1 MNTRQSSVALL
12 RQLLAEEWEARM
24 REDPLF
30 ATLCGDHRYD
40 DRLPGLSEADFERR
54 LDGLLEFHAR
64 QRKIDRNALPP
75 AEQLNYD
82 IFAEYIDREIAELR
96 FRAYR
101 MPISKID
108 GYHVLFSQMPE
119 YIPLEASVDYENYIA
134 RMRAFPRLA
143 DDLIDVMRAGLRD
156 GQVPPRVTLDTV
168 DDQLR
173 AQIVAEPA
181 LSRLYKPFER
191 FPKAVQQADGERLA
205 AEGSSAIM
213 QSVIP
218 GYRALLKFL
227 EEEYLP
233 AARTD
238 IAASNLPDGRDF
250 YTHRIRYHTTLELSA
265 DAVHATGLAEVDRIR
280 EEMETVIRKTGFMG
294 FFREFVEFL
303 RVDSRFYVVTPE
315 KLMKEASYILKKIDG
330 ELPRLF
336 KTLPRMPYGIRPIPE
351 DISPANTTARY
362 FPPTGDGT
370 RAGVFFV
377 NTYDLKSRPLY
388 ELEALSLHE
397 AVPGHHLQL
406 ALQRELDELPAFR
419 RFGDFTA
426 FVEGWALYAE
436 HLGLELG
443 FYEDPYSDFGRLSF
457 EMWRACRLVVDS
469 GMHSLG
475 WTRQQAI
482 DYLVEHTAQT
492 LLNITNEI
500 DRYIAWPGQALAYKT
515 GEMKIRELRT
525 RAEEALGPAFNVR
538 EFHDALLANGAVP
551 LGILDKLITQWIEQ
565 QKPNDGNLSTDE
577 QSL

>member
-1 MNTRQSSVALL
+1 
-12 RQLLAEEWEARM
+12 M

-54 LDGLLEFHAR
+54 LDRLLEFHAR
-64 QRKIDRNALPP
+64 QREIDRNALPP

-82 IFAEYIDREIAELR
+82 IFAEYLDREIAELR

-108 GYHVLFSQMPE
+108 GYHVLFLQMPQF
-119 YIPLEASVDYENYIA
+119 IPLEASVDYENYIA

-143 DDLIDVMRAGLRD
+143 DDLIDVMRAGLRG
-156 GQVPPRVTLDTV
+156 GQVPPRVTMDTV

-205 AEGSSAIM
+205 AEGRSAIM
-213 QSVIP
+213 QAVVP

-238 IAASNLPDGRDF
+238 IAASSLPEGRAF
-250 YTHRIRYHTTLELSA
+250 YEHRIRYHTTLDLSA
-265 DAVHATGLAEVDRIR
+265 DAVHAAGLAEVDRIR
-280 EEMETVIRKTGFMG
+280 EEMEIVIRKIGFKG

-303 RVDSRFYVVTPE
+303 RVDSRFYAATPE

-336 KTLPRMPYGIRPIPE
+336 KTLPRMPYGIRPMPE
-351 DISPANTTARY
+351 EISPGNTTARY

-370 RAGVFFV
+370 HAGVFFV

-406 ALQRELDELPAFR
+406 ALQRESGELPAFR

-436 HLGLELG
+436 RLGLELG
-443 FYEDPYSDFGRLSF
+443 LYEDPYSDFGRLSF
-457 EMWRACRLVVDS
+457 EMWRACRLVVDT

-500 DRYIAWPGQALAYKT
+500 DRYIGWPGQALAYKT

-525 RAEEALGPAFNVR
+525 RAEDTLGQRFDVR
-538 EFHDALLANGAVP
+538 EFHDAVLANGAVP
-551 LGILDKLITQWIEQ
+551 LEILDKLLTKWIEQ
-565 QKPNDGNLSTDE
+565 HSKDTGRQGTDE
-577 QSL
+577 QAL

>member
-1 MNTRQSSVALL
+1 MNSHQSSPALF
-12 RQLLAEEWEARM
+12 RQLLADEWEHRM

-40 DRLPGLSEADFERR
+40 DRLPGLAEEDFERR
-54 LDGLLEFHAR
+54 LGRMLEFR
-64 QRKIDRNALPP
+64 RRRIEIDRNALPP

-82 IFAEYIDREIAELR
+82 IFAEYLDREIAEMQ

-108 GYHVLFSQMPE
+108 GYHALVPQMPQF
-119 YIPLEASVDYENYIA
+119 IPLETSVDYENYIA

-143 DDLIDVMRAGLRD
+143 DDLIDVMRAGLRG

-168 DDQLR
+168 DDQFR
-173 AQIVAEPA
+173 SQIVDEPA

-191 FPKAVQQADGERLA
+191 FPKVIRQAEADRLA
-205 AEGSSAIM
+205 AEGASAIM
-213 QSVIP
+213 QAVVP
-218 GYRALLKFL
+218 GYRALLKFF
-227 EEEYLP
+227 EEEYL
-233 AARTD
+233 ARARTG
-238 IAASNLPDGRDF
+238 IAATDLPGGGAF
-250 YTHRIRYHTTLELSA
+250 YAHRIRYHTTLELSA
-265 DAVHATGLAEVDRIR
+265 DAVHAAGLSEVDRIR
-280 EEMETVIRKTGFMG
+280 EEMELVIRKVGFKG

-303 RVDSRFYVVTPE
+303 RIDSRFYAALPE
-315 KLMKEASYILKKIDG
+315 TLLREASYILKKIDG

-336 KTLPRMPYGIRPIPE
+336 KTLPRMPYGLRQMPAE
-351 DISPANTTARY
+351 ISAGNTTARY
-362 FPPTGDGT
+362 WPPTGDGT
-370 RAGVFFV
+370 RAGVFYV

-406 ALQRELDELPAFR
+406 ALQRESGELPNFR

-436 HLGLELG
+436 RLGLEIG

-457 EMWRACRLVVDS
+457 EMWRACRLVVDT

-482 DYLVEHTAQT
+482 DYLLEHTAQT
-492 LLNITNEI
+492 LLNIENEV
-500 DRYIAWPGQALAYKT
+500 DRYIGWPGQALAYKT
-515 GEMKIRELRT
+515 GEMKIRDLRR
-525 RAEEALGPAFNVR
+525 RAEEKLGQSFDLR
-538 EFHDALLANGAVP
+538 DFHDAVLANGAVP
-551 LGILDKLITQWIEQ
+551 LGILDRLVTEWIER
-565 QKPNDGNLSTDE
+565 
-577 QSL
+577 QSQDVGKQGVNKQTA

>member
-1 MNTRQSSVALL
+1 MNTRQSLPALFH
-12 RQLLAEEWEARM
+12 QLLSDEWEDRM

-54 LDGLLEFHAR
+54 LGRLLEFHAR
-64 QRKIDRNALPP
+64 QREIDRSALPL
-75 AEQLNYD
+75 AEQLDYD
-82 IFAEYIDREIAELR
+82 IFGEYLDREIAELR

-119 YIPLEASVDYENYIA
+119 FVPLEASVDYENYIT

-143 DDLIDVMRAGLRD
+143 DDLIDVMRAGLKG

-205 AEGSSAIM
+205 AEGRTAIM
-213 QSVIP
+213 QAVVP

-227 EEEYLP
+227 VDEYLP

-238 IAASNLPDGRDF
+238 IPASGLPDGRAF
-250 YTHRIRYHTTLELSA
+250 YAHRIRYHTTLELSA
-265 DAVHATGLAEVDRIR
+265 EAVHATGLAEVDRIR
-280 EEMETVIRKTGFMG
+280 EEMETVIRKTGFKG

-303 RVDSRFYVVTPE
+303 RVDSRFYAVTPE

-336 KTLPRMPYGIRPIPE
+336 KTLPRMPYGIRPMPE
-351 DISPANTTARY
+351 EISPGNTTARY

-406 ALQRELDELPAFR
+406 ALQRESGELPAFR

-436 HLGLELG
+436 RLGLEIGL
-443 FYEDPYSDFGRLSF
+443 YEDPYSDFGRLSF
-457 EMWRACRLVVDS
+457 EMWRACRLVVDT

-492 LLNITNEI
+492 LLNITNEV
-500 DRYIAWPGQALAYKT
+500 DRYIGWPGQALAYKT
-515 GEMKIRELRT
+515 GEMKIRQLRT
-525 RAEEALGPAFNVR
+525 RAEAALGPSFNVR

-551 LGILDKLITQWIEQ
+551 LGMLDTLITKWIER
-565 QKPNDGNLSTDE
+565 QKPNDRNLSTDE

>member
-1 MNTRQSSVALL
+1 MNSHQSSPALF
-12 RQLLAEEWEARM
+12 RQLLTDEWEFRM
-24 REDPLF
+24 QEDPLF

-54 LDGLLEFHAR
+54 LDRMLGFHAR
-64 QRKIDRNALPP
+64 QGEIDRDSLSP

-82 IFAEYIDREIAELR
+82 IFAEILDREIAEMR

-108 GYHVLFSQMPE
+108 GYHALFPQMPLF
-119 YIPLEASVDYENYIA
+119 IPLETSVDFENYIT
-134 RMRAFPRLA
+134 RMRAFPRMA
-143 DDLIDVMRAGLRD
+143 DDLIDVMRAGLRG

-173 AQIVAEPA
+173 SQIVDEPA
-181 LSRLYKPFER
+181 LSSLYRPFER
-191 FPKAVQQADGERLA
+191 PPKAVRADGERLA
-205 AEGSSAIM
+205 AEGRSAIM
-213 QSVIP
+213 EAVVP
-218 GYRALLKFL
+218 GYRALLKFF

-233 AARTD
+233 RARTD
-238 IAASNLPDGRDF
+238 IAAVNLPDGRAF
-250 YTHRIRYHTTLELSA
+250 YAHRIRYHTTLDLSA
-265 DAVHATGLAEVDRIR
+265 DAVHAAGLAEVDRIR
-280 EEMETVIRKTGFMG
+280 EEMEIVIRKVGFRG

-303 RVDSRFYVVTPE
+303 RIDSRFYAALPE
-315 KLMKEASYILKKIDG
+315 TLMREASYILKKIDG

-336 KTLPRMPYGIRPIPE
+336 KTLPRMPYSLRQMPAE
-351 DISPANTTARY
+351 ISPGNTTARY

-406 ALQRELDELPAFR
+406 ALQRESGDLPNFR

-436 HLGLELG
+436 RLGLEIG

-457 EMWRACRLVVDS
+457 EMWRACRLVVDT

-492 LLNITNEI
+492 LLNITNEV
-500 DRYIAWPGQALAYKT
+500 DRYIGWPGQALAYKT
-515 GEMKIRELRT
+515 GEMKIRDLRR
-525 RAEEALGPAFNVR
+525 RAEEKLGQSFDLR
-538 EFHDALLANGAVP
+538 EFHDAVLVNGAVP
-551 LGILDKLITQWIEQ
+551 LGILDKLVTEWIEQ
-565 QKPNDGNLSTDE
+565 QKPDAVSRSKDE
-577 QSL
+577 WTK

>member
-1 MNTRQSSVALL
+1 MNTRQSSAALL
-12 RQLLAEEWEARM
+12 QQLLAEEWEARM

-205 AEGSSAIM
+205 AEGGSAIM

-238 IAASNLPDGRDF
+238 IAASNLPDGQDF

-265 DAVHATGLAEVDRIR
+265 DTVHATGLAEVDRIR
-280 EEMETVIRKTGFMG
+280 EEMEIVIRKTGFKG

-351 DISPANTTARY
+351 DISAANATARY

-406 ALQRELDELPAFR
+406 ALQRESNELPAFR

-436 HLGLELG
+436 RLGLEIG

-457 EMWRACRLVVDS
+457 EMWRACRLVVDT

-525 RAEEALGPAFNVR
+525 RAEEALGPGFNVR

-551 LGILDKLITQWIEQ
+551 LGILDTLITKWIER
-565 QKPNDGNLSTDE
+565 QKPNNGNLSTDE

>member
-1 MNTRQSSVALL
+1 MNARQSPSTLFQ
-12 RQLLAEEWEARM
+12 QLLADEWEFRM

-54 LDGLLEFHAR
+54 LDRMQGFHAR
-64 QRKIDRNALPP
+64 RREIDPNSLSR

-82 IFAEYIDREIAELR
+82 IFAEILDREIAELR

-108 GYHVLFSQMPE
+108 GYHTLFLQMPQF
-119 YIPLEASVDYENYIA
+119 IPLETSAGFENYIA
-134 RMRAFPRLA
+134 RMRAFPRMA
-143 DDLIDVMRAGLRD
+143 DDLINVMRAGLRG
-156 GQVPPRVTLDTV
+156 GQVPPRATLDTV

-173 AQIVAEPA
+173 SQIVDEPV
-181 LSRLYKPFER
+181 LSRFYRPFER
-191 FPKAVQQADGERLA
+191 FPKTVRQADGERLA
-205 AEGSSAIM
+205 AEGGAAIM
-213 QSVIP
+213 QAVVP
-218 GYRALLKFL
+218 GYRSLLKFF

-233 AARTD
+233 AARAD
-238 IAASNLPDGRDF
+238 IAAANLPDGRAF
-250 YTHRIRYHTTLELSA
+250 YAHRIRYHTTLDLSA
-265 DAVHATGLAEVDRIR
+265 DAVHAAGLAEVDRIR
-280 EEMETVIRKTGFMG
+280 EEMELVIRKVGFRG

-303 RVDSRFYVVTPE
+303 RVDSRFYAALPE
-315 KLMKEASYILKKIDG
+315 TLLREASYILKKIDG

-336 KTLPRMPYGIRPIPE
+336 KILPRMPYGLQPMPE
-351 DISPANTTARY
+351 EISAGNTTARY

-406 ALQRELDELPAFR
+406 ALQRESEDLPHFR

-436 HLGLELG
+436 RLGLEIG

-457 EMWRACRLVVDS
+457 EMWRACRLVVDT

-475 WTRQQAI
+475 WTRQEAI

-492 LLNITNEI
+492 LLNIENEV
-500 DRYIAWPGQALAYKT
+500 DRYIGWPGQALAYKT
-515 GEMKIRELRT
+515 GEMKIRDLRR
-525 RAEEALGPAFNVR
+525 RAEEKLGRDFDLR
-538 EFHDALLANGAVP
+538 EFHDAVLANGAVP
-551 LGILDKLITQWIEQ
+551 LGILDRLVTEWIERQ
-565 QKPNDGNLSTDE
+565 STYLGK
-577 QSL
+577 QSANKQPA

>member
-1 MNTRQSSVALL
+1 MDTKQASPALF
-12 RQLLAEEWEARM
+12 RQLLADEWEARM

-40 DRLPGLSEADFERR
+40 DRLPGLSEADFEKR
-54 LDGLLEFHAR
+54 LERMLEFRTR
-64 QRKIDRNALPP
+64 QNEVERSALPP

-82 IFAEYIDREIAELR
+82 IFAVYLDREIAELR

-101 MPISKID
+101 MPISKIN
-108 GYHVLFSQMPE
+108 GYHALFPQMPQF
-119 YIPLEASVDYENYIA
+119 IPLETSADYENYIA
-134 RMRAFPRLA
+134 RMRAFPRMA
-143 DDLIDVMRAGLRD
+143 DDLIDVMRAGLRG

-173 AQIVAEPA
+173 AQIVEEPL
-181 LSRLYKPFER
+181 LSRLYRPFER
-191 FPKAVQQADGERLA
+191 FPKAVPQAVRERLVS
-205 AEGSSAIM
+205 EGGSAIM
-213 QSVIP
+213 EAVVP

-233 AARTD
+233 RARTD
-238 IAASNLPDGRDF
+238 IAASGLPDGRAF
-250 YTHRIRYHTTLELSA
+250 YAHRIRYHTTLELSA
-265 DAVHATGLAEVDRIR
+265 DAVHSAGLAEVDRIR
-280 EEMETVIRKTGFMG
+280 EEMEIVIRKIGFKG

-303 RVDSRFYVVTPE
+303 RVDSRFYTAMPE
-315 KLMKEASYILKKIDG
+315 TLMKEASYILKKIDG

-336 KTLPRMPYGIRPIPE
+336 KTLPRMPYGIREMPE
-351 DISPANTTARY
+351 EISPGNTTARY
-362 FPPTGDGT
+362 WPPTGDGT
-370 RAGVFFV
+370 HAGIFFV
-377 NTYDLKSRPLY
+377 NTFDLKSRPLY

-406 ALQRELDELPAFR
+406 ALQRESGDIPNFR

-436 HLGLELG
+436 RLGLEIG

-457 EMWRACRLVVDS
+457 EMWRACRLVVDT

-492 LLNITNEI
+492 LLNITNEV
-500 DRYIAWPGQALAYKT
+500 DRYVGWPGQALAYKT
-515 GEMKIRELRT
+515 GEMKIRELRR
-525 RAEEALGPAFNVR
+525 RAEEALGQHFSLR
-538 EFHDALLANGAVP
+538 EFHDAVLANGAVP
-551 LGILDKLITQWIEQ
+551 LGILDTLVAKWIEER
-565 QKPNDGNLSTDE
+565 KTNTGLLRMDGKTA
-577 QSL
+577 

>member
-1 MNTRQSSVALL
+1 
-12 RQLLAEEWEARM
+12 
-24 REDPLF
+24 
-30 ATLCGDHRYD
+30 
-40 DRLPGLSEADFERR
+40 
-54 LDGLLEFHAR
+54 
-64 QRKIDRNALPP
+64 
-75 AEQLNYD
+75 
-82 IFAEYIDREIAELR
+82 
-96 FRAYR
+96 

-119 YIPLEASVDYENYIA
+119 FVPLEASVDYENYIT

-143 DDLIDVMRAGLRD
+143 DDLIDVMRAGLKG

-205 AEGSSAIM
+205 AEGRTAIM
-213 QSVIP
+213 QAVVP

-227 EEEYLP
+227 VDEYLP

-238 IAASNLPDGRDF
+238 IPASGLPDGRAF
-250 YTHRIRYHTTLELSA
+250 YAHRIRYHTTLELSA
-265 DAVHATGLAEVDRIR
+265 EAVHATGLAEVDRIR
-280 EEMETVIRKTGFMG
+280 EEMETVIRKTGFKG

-303 RVDSRFYVVTPE
+303 RVDSRFYAVTPE

-336 KTLPRMPYGIRPIPE
+336 KTLPRMPYGIRPMPE
-351 DISPANTTARY
+351 EISPGNTTARY

-406 ALQRELDELPAFR
+406 ALQRESGELPAFR

-436 HLGLELG
+436 RLGLEIGL
-443 FYEDPYSDFGRLSF
+443 YEDPYSDFGRLSF
-457 EMWRACRLVVDS
+457 EMWRACRLVVDT
-469 GMHSLG
+469 GMHSMG
-475 WTRQQAI
+475 WTREQAI
-482 DYLVEHTAQT
+482 AYLADNTAQT
-492 LLNITNEI
+492 ILNITVEI
-500 DRYIAWPGQALAYKT
+500 DRYIGWPGQALAYKT

-525 RAEEALGPAFNVR
+525 RAEEALGPRFDVR
-538 EFHDALLANGAVP
+538 LFHDAVLASGAVP
-551 LGILDKLITQWIEQ
+551 LVVLEQRIDAWIAEQ
-565 QKPNDGNLSTDE
+565 AN
-577 QSL
+577 